1 MAQRIKGSEVTVVLT
16 SPQGAERSLDAV
28 GSLDFSLKM
37 ELLSEGYLG
46 ESSNRYD
53 DIFNGI
59 EGTVELTIER
69 GQLFDLL
76 DRIKARAQR
85 RTPADDVF
93 SFLFTFEFPN
103 GDRVRC
109 LFPNVFFGEIP
120 VSSGGRSEYVTV
132 SLPFGTDDGQF
143 LGAA

>member
-16 SPQGAERSLDAV
+16 SPQGTERAVDAV
-28 GSLDFSLKM
+28 GSVDFSLKM
-37 ELLSEGYLG
+37 ELLTEGYLG
-46 ESSNRYD
+46 ESSDRYD
-53 DIFNGI
+53 DIFKGI
-59 EGTVELTIER
+59 EGTLELTAER
-69 GQLFDLL
+69 GALFDLL

-93 SFLFTFEFPN
+93 SLLFTFEFPN
-103 GDRVRC
+103 GDRVRA
-109 LFPNVFFGEIP
+109 LFSDIFFGEIP

-132 SLPFGTDDGQF
+132 SIPFGTSDGQF